1 MAVATKPTRSGP
13 CLGCGEM
20 VAPEAGFCPVCG
32 TRQDPDRPMPVL
44 TSPAETERLARSTN
58 AWLLAAIVALGLLVL
73 AVGIVG
79 GWIGASLNGE
89 EEGGDAGGDAAAA
102 ESMDAY
108 VPLAEG
114 WADKYDHVTDEAGGD
129 DPNGLA
135 ASAEDARLWI
145 EVNRE
150 DLGVIAAQAGGD
162 SASLYQELVAIF
174 DERAGL
180 LADVEAIATAG
191 GAGTGAAAGEVAALA
206 ELEQRADAVT
216 CSIADVMRAEGDD
229 PADHMTPEMGVV
241 C

>member
-1 MAVATKPTRSGP
+1 MAVATSATRSGP

-20 VAPEAGFCPVCG
+20 VAADAGFCPVCG
-32 TRQDPDRPMPVL
+32 TRQDPDRPMPVQS
-44 TSPAETERLARSTN
+44 SPVETERLARSAN
-58 AWLLAAIVALGLLVL
+58 AWLLAALVAVGLLVL
-73 AVGIVG
+73 TVGIVG
-79 GWIGASLNGE
+79 GWIGASFNNGDG
-89 EEGGDAGGDAAAA
+89 GGDTGGDAAAA

-114 WADKYDHVTDEAGGD
+114 WADKYDHVTDEASGD
-129 DPNGLA
+129 NPNGLA

-150 DLGVIAAQAGGD
+150 DLGAVATGAGGD
-162 SASLYQELVAIF
+162 SATLYQELVTIF
-174 DERAGL
+174 DERARV

-191 GAGTGAAAGEVAALA
+191 GAGTGAAAGEMSALA
-206 ELEQRADAVT
+206 GLEQRADAVT